1 MKAILFK
8 IPKNDEGSIKLE
20 EDKEPYFYGFL
31 HYHPEIQI
39 TLILKGEGEFIIGG
53 KRGRFK
59 PGNLFIIGQN
69 DPHVF
74 LSDKI
79 YYENNNKISHSISV
93 FFNQYIFD
101 RLFYDFK
108 ELQILG
114 KFSVDFSKGIIIES
128 TMGEIQFTFRK
139 MFTASPLTKFQL
151 FILLLELLNEH
162 REKRMLNPNAEI
174 IKSSETGD
182 KKLSAVYEYI
192 LENFNENPS
201 LDEAAKTAHM
211 STPSFCRYIKKRTRK
226 TFTGLVND
234 LRIGEAQKL
243 LSRNDRTISEIGFE
257 VGFNNLTNFNR
268 KFKKITGKTP
278 GEYRAS

>member
-8 IPKNDEGSIKLE
+8 IPKNDKGSIKLE
-20 EDKEPYFYGFL
+20 EDKQQYFYGFL

-53 KRGRFK
+53 KRGRF
-59 PGNLFIIGQN
+59 GSGDLFIIGPN

-79 YYENNNKISHSISV
+79 YYENKNKISHSISV
-93 FFNQYIFD
+93 FFNKNIFD
-101 RLFYDFK
+101 RLFNEFK
-108 ELQILG
+108 ELEILG
-114 KFSVDFSKGIIIES
+114 NFSVGFSKGILIES
-128 TMGEIQFTFRK
+128 TSAEIQSIFKK
-139 MFTASPLTKFQL
+139 MFAASPPTKFQL
-151 FILLLELLNEH
+151 FILLLELLN
-162 REKRMLNPNAEI
+162 KNNKKQMLNPNAEI

-182 KKLSAVYEYI
+182 KKLSAVYDYI
-192 LENFNENPS
+192 LKNYNENPS
-201 LDEAAKTAHM
+201 LNAAAKIAHM

-226 TFTGLVND
+226 TFTNLVND
-234 LRIGEAQKL
+234 LRIAEAQKL
-243 LSRNDRTISEIGFE
+243 LSRNEKSISEIGFE

-278 GEYRAS
+278 GEYRAE

>member
-59 PGNLFIIGQN
+59 PWNLFIIGQN

-93 FFNQYIFD
+93 FFNQHIFD

-108 ELQILG
+108 ELQMLG
-114 KFSVDFSKGIIIES
+114 KFSVGFSKGILIES
-128 TMGEIQFTFRK
+128 VTGEIQSTFRK
-139 MFTASPLTKFQL
+139 MFAASPLTKFQL
-151 FILLLELLNEH
+151 FILLLDLLNEH

-192 LENFNENPS
+192 LENCS
-201 LDEAAKTAHM
+201 A
-211 STPSFCRYIKKRTRK
+211 
-226 TFTGLVND
+226 
-234 LRIGEAQKL
+234 
-243 LSRNDRTISEIGFE
+243 
-257 VGFNNLTNFNR
+257 
-268 KFKKITGKTP
+268 
-278 GEYRAS
+278 